1 MKMQALALAFLAAT
15 AIGGVAWVFLYPML
29 SGQRKAESRRASVAS
44 PEPVARNVD
53 KNQRSRRE
61 QVEGSLKELDAR
73 RQKDKKVSLSIR
85 LTQAGLDWSAQK
97 FVVISA
103 ILGLV
108 TFAAVF
114 VPTLRP
120 DDTSGTAPVM
130 VDPASAGSAV
140 DLSLGKSLVID
151 MRRDITSVRASD
163 PTIANASVR
172 SKQQIYITAA
182 TEGRTNVVVTD
193 AAGKAIA
200 TYDVF
205 VIREGGFR
213 GLLGALG
220 LAFAAGFGLPRWT
233 LGYLK
238 KRREKAFLKALPDAV
253 DVIVRGIKAGLPL
266 FESIKVVAADAPEPL
281 KGEFLAIIETQA
293 IGMPLGDAC
302 TRLFE
307 RMPVPEANFFGIVIA
322 IQQKSGG
329 NLSEAL
335 GNLSKV
341 LRDRKKMAEKIQA
354 MSMEAKASAG
364 IIGSLP
370 PIVMLLVYLSTPDY
384 ISLLWTHPTGQ
395 LMLVA
400 CVVWMSVG
408 IFVMK
413 RMINFDF

>member
-1 MKMQALALAFLAAT
+1 VNIQALALSFLAAT
-15 AIGGVAWVFLYPML
+15 ALGGVAWVFIYPLL
-29 SGQRKAESRRASVAS
+29 SGERKAENRRASVAK
-44 PEPVARNVD
+44 PEPAARQAD
-53 KNQRSRRE
+53 KNQRTRRE
-61 QVEGSLKELDAR
+61 QVEGSLKDLEAR
-73 RQKDKKVSLSIR
+73 GQKERRLPLSSR
-85 LTQAGLDWSAQK
+85 LTQAGLDWTPQK
-97 FVVISA
+97 FM
-103 ILGLV
+103 ILSGMLGV
-108 TFAAVF
+108 AAF
-114 VPTLRP
+114 M
-120 DDTSGTAPVM
+120 AAM
-130 VDPASAGSAV
+130 
-140 DLSLGKSLVID
+140 LG
-151 MRRDITSVRASD
+151 
-163 PTIANASVR
+163 
-172 SKQQIYITAA
+172 
-182 TEGRTNVVVTD
+182 
-193 AAGKAIA
+193 
-200 TYDVF
+200 
-205 VIREGGFR
+205 GG
-213 GLLGALG
+213 GLLGAAGLG
-220 LAFAAGFGLPRWT
+220 FAAGFGLPRWG
-233 LGYLK
+233 LGFLK
-238 KRREKAFLKALPDAV
+238 TRREKKFLKALPDAV

-281 KGEFLAIIETQA
+281 RGEFLAIIETQA

-302 TRLFE
+302 TRLFD

-395 LMLVA
+395 LMLLGCA
-400 CVVWMSVG
+400 IWMSIG